1 MLVKVEQIFL
11 IVIFL
16 RAFKILICFVTTPEV
31 FRIWEILKAIP
42 VIGSL
47 SQVTFLVAYLIPGKI
62 YASFRKTLRSGLIF

>member
-16 RAFKILICFVTTPEV
+16 RGFKILICFVTTPEV
-31 FRIWEILKAIP
+31 LRIWETLKAIP

-47 SQVTFLVAYLIPGKI
+47 SQVTFLVAYLILGKI
-62 YASFRKTLRSGLIF
+62 YASFRKTLRNGLIF